1 MCVRVCFLFYFGE
14 PEKVESCGALIVPA
28 ISEPAAQ
35 LLRIL
40 HRQEVLQ
47 HVPRDGL
54 VRLRYL
60 SRAPKRRT
68 ASAPRAATAITV
80 SGT

>member
-54 VRLRYL
+54 VLEVHPPVDTR
-60 SRAPKRRT
+60 SRRREL
-68 ASAPRAATAITV
+68 
-80 SGT
+80 